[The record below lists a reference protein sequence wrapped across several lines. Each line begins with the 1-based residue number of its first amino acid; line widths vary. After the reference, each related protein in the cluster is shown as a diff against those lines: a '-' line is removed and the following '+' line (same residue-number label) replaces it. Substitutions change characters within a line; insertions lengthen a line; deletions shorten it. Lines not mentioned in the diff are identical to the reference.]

1 MTFAHLLKYSNNTPM
16 KTAIYSLAAC
26 LFSTVAQAAPTELT
40 YWDFLGGGDGVRMK
54 QIVEKF
60 NKGQSEIH
68 INESTLTWGEP
79 FYTKVHTAVVS
90 AYAPDV
96 MPYHL
101 SHFPAGIAGKDLRPI
116 TTEELAQAGLKASD
130 FQKSLIDGSRELSKT
145 YGKTDQLFGVPLDIH
160 TIVLYY
166 NKTALQ
172 KAGLL
177 DADGKP
183 SGLDNIEA
191 FTKMLAA
198 VKAKTHLIPIAWSG
212 TVSED
217 PASCWR
223 VWYTLFKQQD
233 GDFLKDGQLSFDS
246 VTTPGQ
252 KALQILTDWA
262 KEGLIPKNT
271 TYPAMVALFTAGRG
285 VFMINGNWE
294 VPTLVDLQKQ
304 KKLSFEYGI
313 LPFPKL
319 FDNQDTWADSHQL
332 AIPNNQKTPA
342 SPEKVAAALKF
353 IAYVVKQVTW
363 AGGGHIPAYL
373 PVQQSDE
380 YKQMSPN
387 NEYSAQA
394 AKQVSLEPPLPIFG
408 VGGPTFAPISSF
420 LVPAW
425 NGQIASDQAI
435 KQFDLELQK
444 FAKQ

>member
-1 MTFAHLLKYSNNTPM
+1 MKIAISCLVTFF
-16 KTAIYSLAAC
+16 
-26 LFSTVAQAAPTELT
+26 FSTVVQAAPTELT
-40 YWDFLGGGDGVRMK
+40 YWDFLGGGDGVRIK
-54 QIVEKF
+54 KIVGEF

-90 AYAPDV
+90 GETPDV
-96 MPYHL
+96 MTYHL
-101 SHFPAGIAGKDLRPI
+101 SHFPAGITSKDLRPI

-130 FQKSLIDGSRELSKT
+130 FQKSLIDRSLELSKT

-183 SGLDNIEA
+183 SGIDNIES

-212 TVSED
+212 TTSED

-223 VWYTLFKQQD
+223 LWYTFFKQQN
-233 GDFLKDGQLSFDS
+233 GDFLKDGQLSFENVADQGS
-246 VTTPGQ
+246 
-252 KALQILTDWA
+252 KALQVIAGWA
-262 KEGLIPKNT
+262 KDGLIPKNT
-271 TYPAMVALFTAGRG
+271 TYPSMVALFTAGRG

-304 KKLSFEYGI
+304 SKLPFEYGI
-313 LPFPKL
+313 IPFPKL

-332 AIPNNQKTPA
+332 AIPNNQKAPA
-342 SPEKVAAALKF
+342 SSEKVAAALKF

-373 PVQQSDE
+373 PVQESDA
-380 YKQMSPN
+380 YKEMSPN
-387 NEYSAQA
+387 NQYSAGA
-394 AKQVSLEPPLPIFG
+394 AKDVVYEPSLQLFG
-408 VGGPTFAPISSF
+408 VGSPSFGAISNF
-420 LVPAW
+420 LIPAI
-425 NGQIASDQAI
+425 NGQLPVDKGLS
-435 KQFDLELQK
+435 QFTGELQK
-444 FAKQ
+444 FAKQQQ